1 MMMNTLLDVVFAD
14 EDYS

>member
-14 EDYS
+14 EDNS

>member
-14 EDYS
+14 ED